1 LGRTA
6 RTIKPLETI
15 WELSDDLWTI
25 IEPILLDD
33 APPPPKEHGGRPRI
47 DWRQAIN
54 GIIFRLRSGCPWNKL
69 PERFG
74 SDRSIHRWFQRWCR
88 NGVFAKIWAALVA
101 ACDALGAV
109 QWKWQAADG
118 MLGKARF
125 GGKKVGK
132 NPTDRAKP
140 GTKKSLLVEG
150 DGGPLGAVIA
160 GANVPDFQLRDET
173 IRAVVVARPDPEEVE
188 QHLGLDAG
196 YDNATVREVVEG
208 HGYIGHTRPAREGPR
223 PKRRPGRRKARRW
236 VVERTLAWLSKCR
249 ALLVR
254 YDKHD
259 ENFLGLI
266 QWACG
271 LLWYRRLHRIRA
283 A

>member
-1 LGRTA
+1 MGRTA
-6 RTIKPLETI
+6 RNLKPLETI
-15 WELSDDLWTI
+15 WELPDDLWARL
-25 IEPILLDD
+25 EPILHED
-33 APPPPKEHGGRPRI
+33 APPAPRSHGGRPRI
-47 DWRQAIN
+47 DWRRAID
-54 GIIFRLRSGCPWNKL
+54 GIIFRLRSGCQWNKL

-88 NGVFAKIWAALVA
+88 NGAFERIWAVLVEE
-101 ACDALGAV
+101 CEGLGAV
-109 QWKWQAADG
+109 DWKWQAADG

-125 GGKKVGK
+125 GGGK
-132 NPTDRAKP
+132 TGPNPTDRSKP
-140 GTKKSLLVEG
+140 GTKKSLLVDG

-160 GANVPDFQLRDET
+160 GANVLDFQLLEET
-173 IRAVVVARPDPEEVE
+173 IRAVVVDRPDPGEVE
-188 QHLGLDAG
+188 QHLCLDAG
-196 YDNATVREVVEG
+196 YDNAPTRGVVEG

-249 ALLVR
+249 ALLIR
-254 YDKHD
+254 YEKHD

-271 LLWYRRLHRIRA
+271 LLWYRRLYRLKA
-283 A
+283 E